1 MFGIRPAKRRKPL
14 RLQRR
19 ASSPAR
25 SAKRTSSRSEEY
37 GSFDV
42 LVNKFRAGCAE
53 GLVSTAPLVEPQA
66 LNISSFVFFLLLI
79 RSFCFVARIG
89 LAAVWQSARGYIYIY
104 RDIE

>member
-1 MFGIRPAKRRKPL
+1 VFGIRPAKRRKPL

-66 LNISSFVFFLLLI
+66 LNISSFVFFFVD
-79 RSFCFVARIG
+79 SFVLFCCSDWIGCRVAKRTWI
-89 LAAVWQSARGYIYIY
+89 YIYIY
-104 RDIE
+104 IQGY